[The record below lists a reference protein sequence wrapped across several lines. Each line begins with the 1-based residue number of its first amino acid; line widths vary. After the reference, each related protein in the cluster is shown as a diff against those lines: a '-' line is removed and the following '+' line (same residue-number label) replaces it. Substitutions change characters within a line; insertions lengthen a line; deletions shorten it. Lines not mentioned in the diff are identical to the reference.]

1 MGGFPL
7 GALLLP
13 LALAAGPDPGADAG
27 PGRPLPGGELS
38 AEDARY
44 LDWLVEDFL
53 FDPRG
58 AVRVRVTRPIG
69 GPVPVPE
76 ARTEYQVGW
85 LVRKAGRVYFAAGD
99 SIPAPA
105 AGVREIDYEAE
116 CAYGPRPD

>member
-44 LDWLVEDFL
+44 LDWLIEDFL
-53 FDPRG
+53 FDPHG
-58 AVRVRVTRPIG
+58 AVRVRVSHRLDDQVA
-69 GPVPVPE
+69 VPVPE
-76 ARTEYQVGW
+76 ARIQHRDGW
-85 LVRKAGRVYFAAGD
+85 LVPRTGRIFFAG
-99 SIPAPA
+99 
-105 AGVREIDYEAE
+105 
-116 CAYGPRPD
+116 